1 MTVEYPIFVEHEG
14 EHVAAVVTTPAS
26 SPRALVLL
34 LQGLGAPRSH
44 RYRLWTRTA
53 RALAER
59 DIASVR
65 LDYPEMGD
73 STGTYPLSL
82 LSPPVE
88 EAMRV
93 AGVAADALGVSTF
106 GIAGNCL
113 GGRTALGLADRLAG
127 CQSIV
132 SILPDSIEDVLQK
145 EGATASRRAAR
156 RLHRMAPRRLL
167 HRVRRSLRSGPPTGK
182 RSRAKTRAPNA
193 ARMRLIPEVSS
204 ALRTSKLLF
213 LHLGS
218 EEQGRQLARCLDDE
232 LGQRGMDRARAV
244 VETIPATN
252 LIGMRLP
259 LPVQPQVIDAIVDWM
274 DRTLPAARV
283 RVGADEAV

>member
-1 MTVEYPIFVEHEG
+1 VTVEYPIFVEHNG
-14 EHVAAVVTTPAS
+14 DFVAAVVTTPPSA
-26 SPRALVLL
+26 PRALVLL

-53 RALAER
+53 RALADRE
-59 DIASVR
+59 IASVR

-82 LSPPVE
+82 MSPPVE

-93 AGVAADALGVSTF
+93 ANVAADALGVSTF

-113 GGRTALGLADRLAG
+113 GGRTALGLADRLTG

-145 EGATASRRAAR
+145 EGATATRRAAR

-182 RSRAKTRAPNA
+182 AKAKTRSSNA
-193 ARMRLIPEVSS
+193 RLRLIPEVFS
-204 ALRTSKLLF
+204 ALRTSRLLL
-213 LHLGS
+213 LHLGG
-218 EEQGRQLARCLDDE
+218 EEEGAQLDRCLDEE
-232 LGQRGMDRARAV
+232 LGRREMDRDRAV
-244 VETIPATN
+244 VRTIPATN

-274 DRTLPAARV
+274 DRTLPAART
-283 RVGADEAV
+283 RVVADEVV